1 MMISRIQYLAMA
13 GLFAGSLLATSSEAQ
28 AAPYDGVWSIVA
40 TAQTGDCSQ
49 YRYALQISGGQIK
62 YAGSGA
68 YASGR
73 VSTQGRVS
81 GTLQALGQ
89 TVSARGRLAGSRGG
103 GTWSGAGCS
112 GRWQAEKQA

>member
-1 MMISRIQYLAMA
+1 MMISRKQFTA
-13 GLFAGSLLATSSEAQ
+13 FASLIGGCMLATTSGVQ
-28 AAPYDGVWSIVA
+28 AAPYDGIWSVVA
-40 TAQTGDCSQ
+40 VAQTGDCNQ
-49 YRYALQISGGQIK
+49 YSYALRIAEGRIT
-62 YAGSGA
+62 YAGTGA

-89 TVSARGRLAGSRGG
+89 TVSASGRLAGSRGG